1 METALNLIKGDS
13 VGSETDYRDALPV
26 NMVAVPRD
34 IFGVKGY
41 MIQYSGLNK
50 LSEATGVSRGGVWN
64 ERFKELF
71 RVQGDEVNLVGLD
84 GSLSSIGTVSGSE
97 TVSLPYSFNTQGIV
111 AGGNFYLYSPIDGFS
126 QVTDSDLGNPIDC
139 VWINGYYFF
148 TDGEYIYHTDI
159 DDESSISPLKYAT
172 AEFMPDDSL
181 GVAKTQDNKV
191 VVFGRYSMEYFSD
204 QALDDFAF
212 RRIESRAMKIGI
224 VGTHCKAES
233 GGRFFILGG
242 TKEESVSCYMAGVG
256 SVQKIATRE
265 VDKVI
270 GKYNES
276 ELSSSIVESYA
287 EDGMSFIVYHL
298 PNETL
303 LFNETI
309 ANTFGVSQAWT
320 LLDSGTESE
329 KNYQGVH
336 YVNDVRTGKWTL
348 GNKLNG
354 NISVLDETTPLQ
366 NGDMARWELYT
377 PFYYFESTSID
388 ELEIEVLPG
397 YNDAGDAKVFI
408 SQTNNGVTD
417 SQQFIEMYGSP
428 NNYNNRFIVRRLG
441 YVRDWVGFKLRGLT
455 RSRMAFSRALIN
467 HG

>member
-41 MIQYSGLNK
+41 MIQYPGLKKIGELSGPC
-50 LSEATGVSRGGVWN
+50 RGGLWN
-64 ERFKELF
+64 ERFKELY
-71 RVQGDEVNLVGLD
+71 RVNSTGFYSVDSFGFGTMHGLVG
-84 GSLSSIGTVSGSE
+84 SGS
-97 TVSLPYSFNTQGIV
+97 TVSLPYSFNTQGVV
-111 AGGNFYLYSPIDGFS
+111 ASGRFYLYSPSGGLS
-126 QVTDSDLGNPIDC
+126 EVTDPDLGSPIDC
-139 VWINGYYFF
+139 VWVNGYYFF

-159 DDESSISPLKYAT
+159 NDESSINPLKYAT

-191 VVFGRYSMEYFSD
+191 VVFGRYSMEYFID
-204 QALDDFAF
+204 QGQENFAF
-212 RRIESRAMKIGI
+212 RRIESRAIKIGI

-233 GGRFFILGG
+233 GGKFFILGG
-242 TKEESVSCYMAGVG
+242 RKEESISCHIAGVG

-265 VDKVI
+265 IDKII
-270 GKYNES
+270 GHYNES
-276 ELSSSIVESYA
+276 ELATSIVEAYS
-287 EDGMSFIVYHL
+287 EDGINFVVYHL

-309 ANTFGVSQAWT
+309 ASTFGVGQAWT
-320 LLDSGTESE
+320 IIDSGTVSSA
-329 KNYQGVH
+329 NYQGVH

-348 GNKLNG
+348 GNKNNGSISELDDTVAEQNG
-354 NISVLDETTPLQ
+354 N
-366 NGDMARWELYT
+366 MARWELYT

-397 YNDAGDAKVFI
+397 YNDQGDARVFI
-408 SQTNNGVTD
+408 SQTYNGVTN
-417 SQQFIEMYGSP
+417 SQQFIEMYGTP
-428 NNYNNRFIVRRLG
+428 NDYNKRFVVRRLG